1 MAERERKRIKPLM
14 PVGFSTG
21 VFPDETPPVAS
32 LTIDTKDGAYTF
44 AINDESCA
52 ILKEVVTH
60 LEAVTNQ
67 HKAQ

>member
-1 MAERERKRIKPLM
+1 MSAEKDKRIKPLM

-32 LTIDTKDGAYTF
+32 LTIDTKDGSYTF

-52 ILKEVVTH
+52 ILKEVVAH
-60 LEAVTNQ
+60 LETVVQ
-67 HKAQ
+67 HKAP